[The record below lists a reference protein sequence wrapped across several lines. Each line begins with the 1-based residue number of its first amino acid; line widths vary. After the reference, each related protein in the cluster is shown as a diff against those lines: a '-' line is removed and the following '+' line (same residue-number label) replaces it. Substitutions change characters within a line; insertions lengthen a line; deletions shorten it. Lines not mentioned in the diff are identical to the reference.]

1 MMAVAI
7 ERYIT
12 VCHPFFKITHNWGA
26 YKWALHLFF
35 IISIKFFG
43 RYILPIFS
51 FSLVYNVPKF
61 FELKAEGV
69 PGEHGLIDRDPL
81 EVHWAPT
88 AHFVSLPSS
97 QYHIRKYSIKTYQY
111 FIYYSTHL
119 SLKVLVVALRLLF
132 LVQITNDN
140 NSIWRTKNVGKFVIL
155 SLSWVNLSWGAQSI
169 TCNVSRFCL
178 WFRWGKWTCSQDFKV
193 SWEKFKLS

>member
-26 YKWALHLFF
+26 YKSVPHLFF
-35 IISIKFFG
+35 ITSTKFFV

-81 EVHWAPT
+81 EVHWAHPLHILCLCPHPNT
-88 AHFVSLPSS
+88 TSVSTVSKLTSTSYITQLTSPSKSLLLLLDCFSLFKS
-97 QYHIRKYSIKTYQY
+97 QTIIIVFEEQKM
-111 FIYYSTHL
+111 
-119 SLKVLVVALRLLF
+119 
-132 LVQITNDN
+132 
-140 NSIWRTKNVGKFVIL
+140 
-155 SLSWVNLSWGAQSI
+155 
-169 TCNVSRFCL
+169 
-178 WFRWGKWTCSQDFKV
+178 
-193 SWEKFKLS
+193 